1 MKLSEE
7 SKIKDIA
14 ENERGMALLERYL
27 PKLVRSPSF
36 QMTYGMSFKAVCK
49 FRRWKLKR
57 AVYAEAA
64 AALGEIEI
72 CVQR

>member
-1 MKLSEE
+1 MKLSEY
-7 SKIKDIA
+7 SSIKEIW
-14 ENERGMALLERYL
+14 EHERGRAVLERYL

-36 QMTYGMSFKAVCK
+36 QMTYGMSFKAVCG

-57 AVYAEAA
+57 AVYREAA

-72 CVQR
+72 

>member
-1 MKLSEE
+1 MMKLSEE

-14 ENERGMALLERYL
+14 ENEQGRALLEQYL

-36 QMTYGMSFKAVCK
+36 QMTYGMSFHGVCK

-57 AVYAEAA
+57 SVYAEAA
-64 AALGEIEI
+64 AALEEIEI
-72 CVQR
+72 

>member
-1 MKLSEE
+1 M
-7 SKIKDIA
+7 
-14 ENERGMALLERYL
+14 
-27 PKLVRSPSF
+27 LVGGASF
-36 QMTYGMSFKAVCK
+36 KKTYGMSFKTVCK

>member
-1 MKLSEE
+1 MKLSEQ
-7 SKIKDIA
+7 SKIKEIH
-14 ENERGMALLERYL
+14 ENEQGKALLERYL

-36 QMTYGMSFKAVCK
+36 QMTYAMSFEAVCK

-72 CVQR
+72 